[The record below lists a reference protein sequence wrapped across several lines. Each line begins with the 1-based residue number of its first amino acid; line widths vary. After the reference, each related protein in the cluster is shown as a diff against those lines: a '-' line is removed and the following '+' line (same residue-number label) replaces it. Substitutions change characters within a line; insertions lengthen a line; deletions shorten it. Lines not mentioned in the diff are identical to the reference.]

1 MRKRGEAR
9 NQAAQT
15 VFFFNQDGTVFHS
28 HWTKGIGA
36 LCCAAAYGSHPWEPK
51 VHFVAFANSD
61 EKATLDEAFFP
72 MKSTVPL
79 VDEFI
84 ASLIEAFPVVEDIWY
99 FDSRTAKECRLAGEA
114 NLVVFVSPGME
125 ASKIEKQAAEL
136 IGKKFPSLPVGI
148 HVFPQSAMF
157 QTPRPLL
164 VKMAFTSGR
173 HIYCR

>member
-1 MRKRGEAR
+1 MGAQGRSGAFTNADE
-9 NQAAQT
+9 QAALGE
-15 VFFFNQDGTVFHS
+15 VFS
-28 HWTKGIGA
+28 
-36 LCCAAAYGSHPWEPK
+36 S
-51 VHFVAFANSD
+51 
-61 EKATLDEAFFP
+61 

-79 VDEFI
+79 VDEYI

-136 IGKKFPSLPVGI
+136 IGKKFPGVPVGI